1 MPCATRLK
9 AHIIHFCKNIETLL
23 SRLSGLII
31 VPVQYRSAV
40 QMAQIDTRSRLS
52 SKMAVVGE
60 IVLLAFAYG
69 YVGKPRTASFFIFV
83 ILVSVSYGALVWL
96 GQSWKR
102 SQRKS
107 KFVPNFHWGYCV
119 TQFTLGA
126 AWAGV
131 VSAALPQADK
141 DQLAQIYAILIG
153 LVGTAVFAGP
163 AIYSLLFWTPLVFGS
178 TIALILPSAQTNGAT
193 LIGIFSF
200 YFLTFVSII
209 ELSRKMVE
217 REVGTIRIA
226 HHKEETEILLRD
238 FQQGASDWFFELD
251 RDLMIVN
258 PSDRFCEVAQRSVTE
273 MQISFHNLLL
283 NGDGSIIR
291 HRDDAIDKLMTHL
304 EGHTIF
310 RDAIV
315 SIPFSGELR
324 WWDLSGKPI
333 FDESGSFVGYRG
345 VGRDVTDL
353 HRSRERVV
361 YLARHDPLTS
371 LLNREMFSIAL
382 EQSPHDADAMQ
393 TAILCVD
400 LDYFKSINDSFGHG
414 VGDNLLRAAAER
426 LRSCVRERDMVF
438 RLGGDEFAII
448 LPEVE
453 RSDVELIAKRIIDHL
468 AQPFRIRN
476 LTMTIGASIGAA
488 MLPTDANSP
497 AGAHHCADIALYQ
510 AKVEGRGKFCF
521 FDARTQDAISKR
533 ITIHTDLK
541 SPAVRQQLFLEYQ
554 PIIDLRTGKPI
565 AMEALVRWQH
575 PVRGVINPTDFIS
588 IAEDSGFINVIG
600 KHVIDMTCRS
610 AALMTPNLEFAINLS
625 PRQLRDEMLPDKIS
639 EVLHKNDIDGR
650 RISFEITETCLLDV
664 GGNSLGLLDKIR
676 ALGCRIVLD
685 DFGTGYSSFR
695 PLHNYDFDR
704 IKIAQALLD
713 DVFLSPS
720 RQIIL
725 ETVVAMG
732 QRIGI
737 DMIAEGVETEQQAA
751 LLRSLDCPLAQ
762 GFWFSRP
769 ISDAQLIR
777 EYGVANTL

>member
-1 MPCATRLK
+1 
-9 AHIIHFCKNIETLL
+9 
-23 SRLSGLII
+23 
-31 VPVQYRSAV
+31 
-40 QMAQIDTRSRLS
+40 
-52 SKMAVVGE
+52 
-60 IVLLAFAYG
+60 
-69 YVGKPRTASFFIFV
+69 
-83 ILVSVSYGALVWL
+83 
-96 GQSWKR
+96 
-102 SQRKS
+102 
-107 KFVPNFHWGYCV
+107 
-119 TQFTLGA
+119 
-126 AWAGV
+126 
-131 VSAALPQADK
+131 
-141 DQLAQIYAILIG
+141 
-153 LVGTAVFAGP
+153 
-163 AIYSLLFWTPLVFGS
+163 
-178 TIALILPSAQTNGAT
+178 
-193 LIGIFSF
+193 
-200 YFLTFVSII
+200 
-209 ELSRKMVE
+209 
-217 REVGTIRIA
+217 
-226 HHKEETEILLRD
+226 
-238 FQQGASDWFFELD
+238 
-251 RDLMIVN
+251 
-258 PSDRFCEVAQRSVTE
+258 
-273 MQISFHNLLL
+273 
-283 NGDGSIIR
+283 
-291 HRDDAIDKLMTHL
+291 
-304 EGHTIF
+304 
-310 RDAIV
+310 
-315 SIPFSGELR
+315 
-324 WWDLSGKPI
+324 
-333 FDESGSFVGYRG
+333 
-345 VGRDVTDL
+345 
-353 HRSRERVV
+353 
-361 YLARHDPLTS
+361 
-371 LLNREMFSIAL
+371 
-382 EQSPHDADAMQ
+382 
-393 TAILCVD
+393 
-400 LDYFKSINDSFGHG
+400 
-414 VGDNLLRAAAER
+414 
-426 LRSCVRERDMVF
+426 
-438 RLGGDEFAII
+438 
-448 LPEVE
+448 
-453 RSDVELIAKRIIDHL
+453 
-468 AQPFRIRN
+468 
-476 LTMTIGASIGAA
+476 MTIGASIGAA
-488 MLPTDANSP
+488 MLPSDANSP

-639 EVLHKNDIDGR
+639 EVLRKNDIDGR

-751 LLRSLDCPLAQ
+751 LLRSLDCPFAQ

-769 ISDAQLIR
+769 ISDTQLIR